1 MAKLIDT
8 VSTAQTVIPEWYTNE
23 AMNLLAEQDAVSKRG
38 YTPYGGE
45 RIANLTPDQLSG
57 LDQARLAATG
67 YTGQLGKAT
76 GTADN
81 IDYSGF
87 GAANDRFKGIDFS
100 GFGDAARTAG
110 GLGALGAKANSL
122 GAADEYY
129 SRASGMSGT
138 DAADPYLRRAAEM
151 SAFNAGSPQI
161 QNSLGYT
168 QASTGPLGLSMAQPY
183 LDRSGQNAT
192 DVSAYLNPYN
202 DQVVRNLGDIGA
214 RTLREQLAPAIRDKF
229 VQSGQLR
236 ASGQSVDEARALRDV
251 YSDTLAKQAELL
263 QQGYTS
269 AQGAMQTDLARQGQL
284 ANTAGSLGFQQQ
296 GALSTAA
303 GQFADAGRSLGQLT
317 SADQTAQMN
326 IGAQYGALTQAQ
338 QKILADIGTG
348 RASASQADTQAA
360 IQAAQAQAAAQLA
373 AANQGTSAQQ
383 AQATGM
389 GALTAS
395 QIAAQQAQAA
405 QQAAIAQ
412 QQQTQTVTGANALN
426 AAGALTQAQNQ
437 KSLDQQYNDF
447 LNQQNYP
454 QQQIDAAVK
463 TFQGVQGGV
472 PQGSVGYEQQV
483 KSGQGPS
490 AAATA
495 LGVVAAAKGVKVI

>member
-23 AMNLLAEQDAVSKRG
+23 AMNLIARQNAISERG
-38 YTPYGGE
+38 YTPYGGA
-45 RIANLTPDQLSG
+45 RIADLTPDQLAG
-57 LDQARLAATG
+57 LEQARLAATG
-67 YTGQLGKAT
+67 YTDGLNRAT
-76 GTADN
+76 TATNNVDL
-81 IDYSGF
+81 SGF
-87 GAANDRFKGIDFS
+87 GRSVDTA
-100 GFGDAARTAG
+100 GFGRAADSASG
-110 GLGALGAKANSL
+110 IGALGAAANSL
-122 GAADEYY
+122 GAAD
-129 SRASGMSGT
+129 
-138 DAADPYLRRAAEM
+138 PYLKRAAEM
-151 SAFNAGSPQI
+151 SAYNAGSPQL

-303 GQFADAGRSLGQLT
+303 GQFADVGRSLGQLT
-317 SADQTAQMN
+317 SADQTAQMG
-326 IGAQYGALTQAQ
+326 IGREYGAL
-338 QKILADIGTG
+338 
-348 RASASQADTQAA
+348 SQADTQAG
-360 IQAAQAQAAAQLA
+360 IQAAQAQAAAEVA
-373 AANQGTSAQQ
+373 AATNLSRARLDATS
-383 AQATGM
+383 G
-389 GALTAS
+389 LTA
-395 QIAAQQAQAA
+395 AEMARAA
-405 QQAAIAQ
+405 QQAALAQ

-437 KSLDQQYNDF
+437 KSLDQQYADF
-447 LNQQNYP
+447 AAQQNFP
-454 QQQIDAAVK
+454 QQQIDAGVK

-483 KSGQGPS
+483 KSGQGAS
-490 AAATA
+490 LASQA
-495 LGVVAAAKGVKVI
+495 LGVVATGKAVGVI